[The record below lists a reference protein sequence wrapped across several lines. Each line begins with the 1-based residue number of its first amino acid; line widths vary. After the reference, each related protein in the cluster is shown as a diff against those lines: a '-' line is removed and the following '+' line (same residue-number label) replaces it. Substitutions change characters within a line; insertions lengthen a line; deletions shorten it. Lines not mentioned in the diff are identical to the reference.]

1 MTIEYKNKNKIFL
14 NDMACPSENNEDAKY
29 AEKLEI
35 YHQLAFEIREKQPG
49 YNVMMISVVI
59 SYLGGGMRQMTNQIE
74 KLISMRRK
82 QEQYR
87 TKWLR

>member
-1 MTIEYKNKNKIFL
+1 
-14 NDMACPSENNEDAKY
+14 MACPSENNKDAKY
-29 AEKLEI
+29 AKKLEI